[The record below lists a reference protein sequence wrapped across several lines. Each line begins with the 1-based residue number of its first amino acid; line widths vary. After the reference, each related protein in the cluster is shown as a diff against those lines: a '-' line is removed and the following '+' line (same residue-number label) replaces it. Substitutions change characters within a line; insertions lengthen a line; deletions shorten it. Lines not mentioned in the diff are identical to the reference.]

1 MQFII
6 ENGMYYKKMEDGT
19 KVRCSKTEYLN
30 SKKEPAILEVED
42 ETPVTE
48 NGQDWKDWSARDL

>member
-1 MQFII
+1 MEFII

-30 SKKEPAILEVED
+30 SKKEPEVVEN
-42 ETPVTE
+42 PVTE
-48 NGQDWKDWSARDL
+48 NGQDWKTWPSGD

>member
-1 MQFII
+1 MEFII

-30 SKKEPAILEVED
+30 SKKEPEPEPR
-42 ETPVTE
+42 ENPVTE
-48 NGQDWKDWSARDL
+48 NGQDWKDWSPGDL